1 MQWKFITFTTNEVDG
16 YPLHSSADKVLTK
29 TGSNKGISTIE
40 NLTNHKKQQ
49 PTEIYMYKRK
59 SMRKKNGKGRDD
71 NQRINIY
78 VNNNKT
84 KIEGKNSEIKG
95 IK

>member
-1 MQWKFITFTTNEVDG
+1 
-16 YPLHSSADKVLTK
+16 
-29 TGSNKGISTIE
+29 
-40 NLTNHKKQQ
+40 
-49 PTEIYMYKRK
+49 MYKRK